1 LTVGRPSY
9 RLEDTVGIDFE
20 EIVWD
25 VDLIYPVQDRVQ
37 SWDSQ
42 NVVSNLKVL

>member
-1 LTVGRPSY
+1 LAVGKPSY
-9 RLEDTVGIDFE
+9 RLEDTVKIDFE

-37 SWDSQ
+37 SWDP
-42 NVVSNLKVL
+42 VKMISNLKVL